1 MEKDI
6 NTEVS
11 NTQLPATEEKANL
24 KESLRIQKSQ
34 WIKEQIKRQREAED
48 AVLEQMIEEQ
58 RVIDGLNSDINENLD
73 RTRESRKFNQEFQEK
88 INTQIY
94 EMNGITEDKLKGMRE
109 YKNAYYQGCAF
120 SLFLLSV
127 VMIGICGVLH
137 GFESQICL
145 FMIACTGVEGALL
158 AQDKWRNKLVNILC
172 KLLYLMVFPVMMVI
186 FVCYE
191 LKYPEYDL
199 FLPYFAMG
207 IVVVLIIGTAAFFF
221 YDPYKQDK
229 KRVKNAKDY
238 ISEVEKIAKKQVK
251 KNQKLRAKEE
261 KKNQKIQLRTLEREE
276 AAREK
281 EEKLQSKKAE
291 KEARKAEEAAQEELE
306 VTGKLNKVGVSIV
319 VILAAMFLAT
329 EISGTEIFSYKSTMK
344 QAVSFFDDGRYTDAY
359 REILGTDLKKK
370 DQETYDK
377 IITVMKVQRS
387 LNSYENYDNMKY
399 YPDALNALLVGLK
412 KYDENIETARNLE
425 VEKDVDSC
433 KEKILTLLDEEYGLS
448 EAQARELLS
457 LKKDAYTDQVVKLG
471 IQKKNS

>member
-221 YDPYKQDK
+221 YDPYKQ
-229 KRVKNAKDY
+229 
-238 ISEVEKIAKKQVK
+238 
-251 KNQKLRAKEE
+251 E
-261 KKNQKIQLRTLEREE
+261 KKNQKIQLRTLEKEE

-291 KEARKAEEAAQEELE
+291 KEARKQERREKRQAWLA
-306 VTGKLNKVGVSIV
+306 GVKEKWHAWVEKIKEKWH
-319 VILAAMFLAT
+319 AFLAK
-329 EISGTEIFSYKSTMK
+329 F
-344 QAVSFFDDGRYTDAY
+344 
-359 REILGTDLKKK
+359 KK
-370 DQETYDK
+370 
-377 IITVMKVQRS
+377 
-387 LNSYENYDNMKY
+387 
-399 YPDALNALLVGLK
+399 
-412 KYDENIETARNLE
+412 
-425 VEKDVDSC
+425 
-433 KEKILTLLDEEYGLS
+433 EE
-448 EAQARELLS
+448 
-457 LKKDAYTDQVVKLG
+457 
-471 IQKKNS
+471 

>member
-251 KNQKLRAKEE
+251 KNQKILEKQDVKQQRLLKRQE
-261 KKNQKIQLRTLEREE
+261 KKNQKIQLRTLEKEE

-291 KEARKAEEAAQEELE
+291 KEARKQERREKRQAWLD
-306 VTGKLNKVGVSIV
+306 GVKEKWHAWVEKIKEKWH
-319 VILAAMFLAT
+319 AFLAK
-329 EISGTEIFSYKSTMK
+329 F
-344 QAVSFFDDGRYTDAY
+344 
-359 REILGTDLKKK
+359 KK
-370 DQETYDK
+370 
-377 IITVMKVQRS
+377 
-387 LNSYENYDNMKY
+387 
-399 YPDALNALLVGLK
+399 
-412 KYDENIETARNLE
+412 
-425 VEKDVDSC
+425 
-433 KEKILTLLDEEYGLS
+433 EE
-448 EAQARELLS
+448 
-457 LKKDAYTDQVVKLG
+457 
-471 IQKKNS
+471 

>member
-48 AVLEQMIEEQ
+48 AVLERMIEEQ

-261 KKNQKIQLRTLEREE
+261 KKNQKIQLRALEREE

-291 KEARKAEEAAQEELE
+291 KEARKAEAERIRKEEEQKEIERQRKAEEERIAAEKAEAEKKQSVPEMPQDVPAEQVSVPEKEENVPVQEPEPVVDPFAQTRPQPIPE
-306 VTGKLNKVGVSIV
+306 KKCRAKFFAI
-319 VILAAMFLAT
+319 
-329 EISGTEIFSYKSTMK
+329 GTKE
-344 QAVSFFDDGRYTDAY
+344 Q
-359 REILGTDLKKK
+359 LK
-370 DQETYDK
+370 
-377 IITVMKVQRS
+377 
-387 LNSYENYDNMKY
+387 
-399 YPDALNALLVGLK
+399 ALVGYMK
-412 KYDENIETARNLE
+412 ENGIKYGK
-425 VEKDVDSC
+425 VE
-433 KEKILTLLDEEYGLS
+433 
-448 EAQARELLS
+448 
-457 LKKDAYTDQVVKLG
+457 
-471 IQKKNS
+471 

>member
-158 AQDKWRNKLVNILC
+158 AQDKWRNKLVDILC
-172 KLLYLMVFPVMMVI
+172 KLLYLIVFPVMMVI

-207 IVVVLIIGTAAFFF
+207 IVVVLIIGTAAFSSTIRISRTKACEKCKRLYFRSGK
-221 YDPYKQDK
+221 DCK
-229 KRVKNAKDY
+229 KTG
-238 ISEVEKIAKKQVK
+238 
-251 KNQKLRAKEE
+251 EE
-261 KKNQKIQLRTLEREE
+261 KSE
-276 AAREK
+276 APRKRGEK
-281 EEKLQSKKAE
+281 ESEDPAAHSGKRRGCKGKR
-291 KEARKAEEAAQEELE
+291 RKAA
-306 VTGKLNKVGVSIV
+306 K
-319 VILAAMFLAT
+319 
-329 EISGTEIFSYKSTMK
+329 
-344 QAVSFFDDGRYTDAY
+344 
-359 REILGTDLKKK
+359 
-370 DQETYDK
+370 
-377 IITVMKVQRS
+377 
-387 LNSYENYDNMKY
+387 
-399 YPDALNALLVGLK
+399 
-412 KYDENIETARNLE
+412 
-425 VEKDVDSC
+425 
-433 KEKILTLLDEEYGLS
+433 
-448 EAQARELLS
+448 
-457 LKKDAYTDQVVKLG
+457 
-471 IQKKNS
+471 

>member
-158 AQDKWRNKLVNILC
+158 AQDKWRNKLVNALC

-207 IVVVLIIGTAAFFF
+207 IVVVLII
-221 YDPYKQDK
+221 KQDK

-281 EEKLQSKKAE
+281 EEKLQSKKTE
-291 KEARKAEEAAQEELE
+291 KEARKQERREKRQAWLD
-306 VTGKLNKVGVSIV
+306 GVKEKWHAWVEKIKEKWH
-319 VILAAMFLAT
+319 AFLAK
-329 EISGTEIFSYKSTMK
+329 F
-344 QAVSFFDDGRYTDAY
+344 
-359 REILGTDLKKK
+359 KK
-370 DQETYDK
+370 
-377 IITVMKVQRS
+377 
-387 LNSYENYDNMKY
+387 
-399 YPDALNALLVGLK
+399 
-412 KYDENIETARNLE
+412 
-425 VEKDVDSC
+425 
-433 KEKILTLLDEEYGLS
+433 EE
-448 EAQARELLS
+448 
-457 LKKDAYTDQVVKLG
+457 
-471 IQKKNS
+471 

>member
-145 FMIACTGVEGALL
+145 FMIACTGVERALL

-261 KKNQKIQLRTLEREE
+261 KKNQKIQLREEKKNQKLQQREEMESQKAAEREEKETQRTLEREE

-291 KEARKAEEAAQEELE
+291 KEARKQERREKRQAWLD
-306 VTGKLNKVGVSIV
+306 GVKEKWHAWVEKIKEKWH
-319 VILAAMFLAT
+319 AFLAK
-329 EISGTEIFSYKSTMK
+329 F
-344 QAVSFFDDGRYTDAY
+344 
-359 REILGTDLKKK
+359 KK
-370 DQETYDK
+370 
-377 IITVMKVQRS
+377 
-387 LNSYENYDNMKY
+387 
-399 YPDALNALLVGLK
+399 
-412 KYDENIETARNLE
+412 
-425 VEKDVDSC
+425 
-433 KEKILTLLDEEYGLS
+433 EE
-448 EAQARELLS
+448 
-457 LKKDAYTDQVVKLG
+457 
-471 IQKKNS
+471 

>member
-58 RVIDGLNSDINENLD
+58 RVIDGLNSDINENLN

-191 LKYPEYDL
+191 LKYPEYEL

-207 IVVVLIIGTAAFFF
+207 IVVVLIIGTAAFFL

-229 KRVKNAKDY
+229 KRVRSAKDY
-238 ISEVEKIAKKQVK
+238 IADVEKIAKKQVK

-261 KKNQKIQLRTLEREE
+261 KKNQKLLQKEE
-276 AAREK
+276 AQNQKAAEK
-281 EEKLQSKKAE
+281 EEKENQRALEKEEAEKVRQEKIQDKKAA
-291 KEARKAEEAAQEELE
+291 KEARKSERRERRQAWFDGLKEKWNMWLQ
-306 VTGKLNKVGVSIV
+306 KVKEKWQ
-319 VILAAMFLAT
+319 AFLAK
-329 EISGTEIFSYKSTMK
+329 F
-344 QAVSFFDDGRYTDAY
+344 
-359 REILGTDLKKK
+359 KK
-370 DQETYDK
+370 DE
-377 IITVMKVQRS
+377 
-387 LNSYENYDNMKY
+387 
-399 YPDALNALLVGLK
+399 
-412 KYDENIETARNLE
+412 
-425 VEKDVDSC
+425 
-433 KEKILTLLDEEYGLS
+433 
-448 EAQARELLS
+448 
-457 LKKDAYTDQVVKLG
+457 
-471 IQKKNS
+471 

>member
-11 NTQLPATEEKANL
+11 NTQLPETEEKANL

-34 WIKEQIKRQREAED
+34 WIREQIKRQREAED

-172 KLLYLMVFPVMMVI
+172 KLLYLMFFPVMMVI

-191 LKYPEYDL
+191 LKYPEYEL

-207 IVVVLIIGTAAFFF
+207 IVVVLIIGTAAFFL

-229 KRVKNAKDY
+229 KRVRSAKDY
-238 ISEVEKIAKKQVK
+238 IADVEKIAKKQVK

-261 KKNQKIQLRTLEREE
+261 KKNQKLLQKEE
-276 AAREK
+276 AQNQKAAEK
-281 EEKLQSKKAE
+281 EEKENQRALEKEEAEKVKQEKIQDKKAA
-291 KEARKAEEAAQEELE
+291 KEARKSERREKRQAWFDGLKEKWNMWLQ
-306 VTGKLNKVGVSIV
+306 KVKEKWQ
-319 VILAAMFLAT
+319 AFLAK
-329 EISGTEIFSYKSTMK
+329 F
-344 QAVSFFDDGRYTDAY
+344 
-359 REILGTDLKKK
+359 KK
-370 DQETYDK
+370 DE
-377 IITVMKVQRS
+377 
-387 LNSYENYDNMKY
+387 
-399 YPDALNALLVGLK
+399 
-412 KYDENIETARNLE
+412 
-425 VEKDVDSC
+425 
-433 KEKILTLLDEEYGLS
+433 
-448 EAQARELLS
+448 
-457 LKKDAYTDQVVKLG
+457 
-471 IQKKNS
+471 

>member
-73 RTRESRKFNQEFQEK
+73 RTRESRKFNQEFQEVDFMEANNLNQVPNK
-88 INTQIY
+88 ISFAKKIGYSIGGAT

-172 KLLYLMVFPVMMVI
+172 KLLYLLVFPVMMVI

-291 KEARKAEEAAQEELE
+291 KEARKQERREKRQAWLD
-306 VTGKLNKVGVSIV
+306 GVKEKWHAWVEKIKEKWH
-319 VILAAMFLAT
+319 AFLAK
-329 EISGTEIFSYKSTMK
+329 F
-344 QAVSFFDDGRYTDAY
+344 
-359 REILGTDLKKK
+359 KK
-370 DQETYDK
+370 
-377 IITVMKVQRS
+377 
-387 LNSYENYDNMKY
+387 
-399 YPDALNALLVGLK
+399 
-412 KYDENIETARNLE
+412 
-425 VEKDVDSC
+425 
-433 KEKILTLLDEEYGLS
+433 EE
-448 EAQARELLS
+448 
-457 LKKDAYTDQVVKLG
+457 
-471 IQKKNS
+471 

>member
-48 AVLEQMIEEQ
+48 AVLERMIEEQ

-158 AQDKWRNKLVNILC
+158 AQDKWRKLQQQTVITFRQSGLEILM
-172 KLLYLMVFPVMMVI
+172 LMWRHSQTGLQVTAA
-186 FVCYE
+186 
-191 LKYPEYDL
+191 LKSQSVP
-199 FLPYFAMG
+199 G
-207 IVVVLIIGTAAFFF
+207 IV
-221 YDPYKQDK
+221 QW
-229 KRVKNAKDY
+229 R
-238 ISEVEKIAKKQVK
+238 
-251 KNQKLRAKEE
+251 
-261 KKNQKIQLRTLEREE
+261 RT
-276 AAREK
+276 
-281 EEKLQSKKAE
+281 
-291 KEARKAEEAAQEELE
+291 
-306 VTGKLNKVGVSIV
+306 V
-319 VILAAMFLAT
+319 
-329 EISGTEIFSYKSTMK
+329 
-344 QAVSFFDDGRYTDAY
+344 
-359 REILGTDLKKK
+359 
-370 DQETYDK
+370 
-377 IITVMKVQRS
+377 RS
-387 LNSYENYDNMKY
+387 
-399 YPDALNALLVGLK
+399 
-412 KYDENIETARNLE
+412 
-425 VEKDVDSC
+425 
-433 KEKILTLLDEEYGLS
+433 
-448 EAQARELLS
+448 
-457 LKKDAYTDQVVKLG
+457 
-471 IQKKNS
+471 

>member
-24 KESLRIQKSQ
+24 KESLHIQKSQ

-191 LKYPEYDL
+191 LKYPEYEL

-207 IVVVLIIGTAAFFF
+207 IVVVLIIGTAAFFL

-229 KRVKNAKDY
+229 KRVRSAKDY
-238 ISEVEKIAKKQVK
+238 IADVEKIAKKQVK

-261 KKNQKIQLRTLEREE
+261 KKNQKLLQKEE
-276 AAREK
+276 AQNQKAAEK
-281 EEKLQSKKAE
+281 EEKENQRALEKEEAEKVKQEKIQDKKAA
-291 KEARKAEEAAQEELE
+291 KEARRSERREKRKAWFDGLKEKWNMWLQ
-306 VTGKLNKVGVSIV
+306 KVKEKWQ
-319 VILAAMFLAT
+319 AFLAK
-329 EISGTEIFSYKSTMK
+329 F
-344 QAVSFFDDGRYTDAY
+344 
-359 REILGTDLKKK
+359 KK
-370 DQETYDK
+370 DE
-377 IITVMKVQRS
+377 
-387 LNSYENYDNMKY
+387 
-399 YPDALNALLVGLK
+399 
-412 KYDENIETARNLE
+412 
-425 VEKDVDSC
+425 
-433 KEKILTLLDEEYGLS
+433 
-448 EAQARELLS
+448 
-457 LKKDAYTDQVVKLG
+457 
-471 IQKKNS
+471 

>member
-191 LKYPEYDL
+191 LKYPEYDF

-261 KKNQKIQLRTLEREE
+261 KKNQKIQLHALEREE

-291 KEARKAEEAAQEELE
+291 KEARKQERREKRQAWLA
-306 VTGKLNKVGVSIV
+306 GVKEKWHAWVEKIKEKWH
-319 VILAAMFLAT
+319 AFLAK
-329 EISGTEIFSYKSTMK
+329 F
-344 QAVSFFDDGRYTDAY
+344 
-359 REILGTDLKKK
+359 KK
-370 DQETYDK
+370 
-377 IITVMKVQRS
+377 
-387 LNSYENYDNMKY
+387 
-399 YPDALNALLVGLK
+399 
-412 KYDENIETARNLE
+412 
-425 VEKDVDSC
+425 
-433 KEKILTLLDEEYGLS
+433 EE
-448 EAQARELLS
+448 
-457 LKKDAYTDQVVKLG
+457 
-471 IQKKNS
+471 

>member
-58 RVIDGLNSDINENLD
+58 RVIDGLNSDINENLN

-172 KLLYLMVFPVMMVI
+172 KLLYLLVFPVMMVI

-191 LKYPEYDL
+191 LK
-199 FLPYFAMG
+199 
-207 IVVVLIIGTAAFFF
+207 
-221 YDPYKQDK
+221 
-229 KRVKNAKDY
+229 
-238 ISEVEKIAKKQVK
+238 
-251 KNQKLRAKEE
+251 
-261 KKNQKIQLRTLEREE
+261 
-276 AAREK
+276 
-281 EEKLQSKKAE
+281 
-291 KEARKAEEAAQEELE
+291 
-306 VTGKLNKVGVSIV
+306 
-319 VILAAMFLAT
+319 
-329 EISGTEIFSYKSTMK
+329 
-344 QAVSFFDDGRYTDAY
+344 
-359 REILGTDLKKK
+359 
-370 DQETYDK
+370 
-377 IITVMKVQRS
+377 
-387 LNSYENYDNMKY
+387 
-399 YPDALNALLVGLK
+399 
-412 KYDENIETARNLE
+412 
-425 VEKDVDSC
+425 
-433 KEKILTLLDEEYGLS
+433 
-448 EAQARELLS
+448 
-457 LKKDAYTDQVVKLG
+457 
-471 IQKKNS
+471 

>member
-58 RVIDGLNSDINENLD
+58 RVIDGLNSDINENLN
-73 RTRESRKFNQEFQEK
+73 RTRESRKSNQEFQEK

-158 AQDKWRNKLVNILC
+158 AQDKWRNKLVNALC
-172 KLLYLMVFPVMMVI
+172 KLLYLLVFPVMMVI

-191 LKYPEYDL
+191 LKYPEYEL

-207 IVVVLIIGTAAFFF
+207 IVVVLIIGTAAFFL

-229 KRVKNAKDY
+229 KRVRSAKDY
-238 ISEVEKIAKKQVK
+238 IADVEKIAKKQVK

-261 KKNQKIQLRTLEREE
+261 KKNQKLLQKEE
-276 AAREK
+276 AQNQKAAEK
-281 EEKLQSKKAE
+281 EEKENQRALEKEEAEKVRQEKIQDKKAA
-291 KEARKAEEAAQEELE
+291 KEARKSERRERRQAWFDGLKEKWNMWLQ
-306 VTGKLNKVGVSIV
+306 KVKEKWQ
-319 VILAAMFLAT
+319 AFLAK
-329 EISGTEIFSYKSTMK
+329 F
-344 QAVSFFDDGRYTDAY
+344 
-359 REILGTDLKKK
+359 KK
-370 DQETYDK
+370 DE
-377 IITVMKVQRS
+377 
-387 LNSYENYDNMKY
+387 
-399 YPDALNALLVGLK
+399 
-412 KYDENIETARNLE
+412 
-425 VEKDVDSC
+425 
-433 KEKILTLLDEEYGLS
+433 
-448 EAQARELLS
+448 
-457 LKKDAYTDQVVKLG
+457 
-471 IQKKNS
+471 

>member
-34 WIKEQIKRQREAED
+34 WIREQIKRQREAED

-58 RVIDGLNSDINENLD
+58 RVIDGLNSDINENLN

-191 LKYPEYDL
+191 LKYPEYDR

-229 KRVKNAKDY
+229 KACEKCKRLYFGSGKDC
-238 ISEVEKIAKKQVK
+238 KK
-251 KNQKLRAKEE
+251 
-261 KKNQKIQLRTLEREE
+261 
-276 AAREK
+276 
-281 EEKLQSKKAE
+281 
-291 KEARKAEEAAQEELE
+291 
-306 VTGKLNKVGVSIV
+306 TG
-319 VILAAMFLAT
+319 
-329 EISGTEIFSYKSTMK
+329 
-344 QAVSFFDDGRYTDAY
+344 
-359 REILGTDLKKK
+359 
-370 DQETYDK
+370 
-377 IITVMKVQRS
+377 
-387 LNSYENYDNMKY
+387 
-399 YPDALNALLVGLK
+399 
-412 KYDENIETARNLE
+412 
-425 VEKDVDSC
+425 
-433 KEKILTLLDEEYGLS
+433 KEKIRSSVQKRRKRIRRSSCALWKEKRLQGKKKKSCKVKRQKRKPESRSAG
-448 EAQARELLS
+448 
-457 LKKDAYTDQVVKLG
+457 KKDRRGLTV
-471 IQKKNS
+471 